1 MEPSIARSSAQDG
14 NDVFE
19 DYFNVILE
27 RIGEMEKQ
35 QQRQSKATEERLS
48 QLQNDQKKLL
58 EKISEL
64 EKQQKEQ
71 QNKNTEK
78 AISNKFSKTKN
89 GRIFRLKKFNEFEKE
104 QRQRKN
110 YWDANDCHENLE
122 ISGDKNLT
130 IHYKENDCGWCS
142 VFAEH
147 SISLNNNSPD
157 IFYYEISVKNMKNYI
172 FFGFTVKRLM
182 YESISAYDS
191 DGLARNNGEITKNAK
206 YSYDVGDTVG
216 IGVNSATR
224 QIFFT
229 KNGIR
234 LDSSAGLFIAQC
246 FADYSFHPFI
256 SLRNTGDK
264 IEANFG
270 PQFKFDLNAL

>member
-1 MEPSIARSSAQDG
+1 MFRRIILMQFWRELAKWRSSN
-14 NDVFE
+14 ND
-19 DYFNVILE
+19 
-27 RIGEMEKQ
+27 
-35 QQRQSKATEERLS
+35 S
-48 QLQNDQKKLL
+48 QKLL
-58 EKISEL
+58 RNGSHNYKMIRRNFWKKSVNWRSS
-64 EKQQKEQ
+64 KKSSRT
-71 QNKNTEK
+71 KTTEK

-89 GRIFRLKKFNEFEKE
+89 GRIIRLKKFNEFEKE
-104 QRQRKN
+104 QRQRKAIVNFGQN

-122 ISGDKNLT
+122 IIGDKNLT
-130 IHYKENDCGWCS
+130 VHYKENDCGWCS

-182 YESISAYDS
+182 YEIISAYDS

-256 SLRNTGDK
+256 SLRDTGDK